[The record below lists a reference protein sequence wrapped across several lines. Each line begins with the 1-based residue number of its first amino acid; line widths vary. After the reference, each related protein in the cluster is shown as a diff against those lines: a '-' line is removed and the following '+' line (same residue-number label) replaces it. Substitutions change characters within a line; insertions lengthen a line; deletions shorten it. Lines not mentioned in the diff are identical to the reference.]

1 MNFWKPSK
9 RQKKKIVNRKNY
21 ILYTG
26 IVLSALIVL
35 VTIFAPFL
43 EPHDP
48 TKMELSQKFIAP
60 CREFIFGTDHLGRDI
75 FGRVIEG
82 ARVSLSIA
90 ATVVFFSAVLGVVLG
105 MFSGYVGGATDMLI
119 MRVVDVLLAFP
130 TIIFALALSTMM
142 GTGQTNLIIAITCI
156 QWTRYARIARG
167 ETLMLKNAEYVEAAK
182 SIGNNTVQ
190 ILGKY
195 IFPNVISKIIILASL
210 DIGTIILYCASLSF
224 LGLGAQPPS
233 PDWGVMISEG
243 KDYMQYAPWLTLF
256 PGLAIAFSA
265 LAFNMLGDGLRDL
278 LDPRM
283 KEVIR
288 TD

>member
-1 MNFWKPSK
+1 MK

-26 IVLSALIVL
+26 IVLCALIVL

-75 FGRVIEG
+75 FSRVIEG

-195 IFPNVISKIIILASL
+195 IFPNVIAKIIILASL

-256 PGLAIAFSA
+256 PGLTIAFSA

>member
-1 MNFWKPSK
+1 MMQK
-9 RQKKKIVNRKNY
+9 RKKKIVNRKNY
-21 ILYTG
+21 ILYIG
-26 IVLSALIVL
+26 AVLSALIGFI
-35 VTIFAPFL
+35 TIFAPFL

-75 FGRVIEG
+75 LSRVIEG
-82 ARVSLSIA
+82 SRVSLSVA
-90 ATVVFFSAVLGVVLG
+90 VLVVFLSAVLGVVFG
-105 MFSGYVGGATDMLI
+105 MISGYAGGAVDMFI

-142 GTGQTNLIIAITCI
+142 GTGQMNLIIAITCI
-156 QWTRYARIARG
+156 QWTRYARMARG

-182 SIGNNTVQ
+182 SIGNHTVQ
-190 ILGKY
+190 ILVKY

-243 KDYMQYAPWLTLF
+243 KDYMQYAPWLTVF
-256 PGLAIAFSA
+256 PGLAIAVSA
-265 LAFNMLGDGLRDL
+265 LAFNMLGDGLRDM

-283 KEVIR
+283 KEVVR

>member
-1 MNFWKPSK
+1 MQK
-9 RQKKKIVNRKNY
+9 RKKKMVNRKNY
-21 ILYTG
+21 ILYIG
-26 IVLSALIVL
+26 AVLSALIGFI
-35 VTIFAPFL
+35 TIFAPFL

-75 FGRVIEG
+75 LSRVIEG
-82 ARVSLSIA
+82 SRVSLSVA
-90 ATVVFFSAVLGVVLG
+90 VLVVFLSAVLGVVFG
-105 MFSGYVGGATDMLI
+105 MISGYAGGAVDMFI

-142 GTGQTNLIIAITCI
+142 GTGQMNLIIAITCI
-156 QWTRYARIARG
+156 QWTRYARMARG

-182 SIGNNTVQ
+182 SIGNHTVQ
-190 ILGKY
+190 ILVKY

-243 KDYMQYAPWLTLF
+243 KDYMQYAPWLTVF
-256 PGLAIAFSA
+256 PGMAIAVSA
-265 LAFNMLGDGLRDL
+265 LAFNMLGDGLRDM

-283 KEVIR
+283 KEVVR

>member
-1 MNFWKPSK
+1 MK

-75 FGRVIEG
+75 FSRVIEG

-190 ILGKY
+190 SLGKY

-256 PGLAIAFSA
+256 PGLTIAFSA

>member
-1 MNFWKPSK
+1 MGK
-9 RQKKKIVNRKNY
+9 QKKKIVNRKNY
-21 ILYTG
+21 ILYIG
-26 IVLSALIVL
+26 AFLSVFVLL
-35 VTIFAPFL
+35 VTVFGPLF
-43 EPHDP
+43 EPYNP

-60 CREFIFGTDHLGRDI
+60 CREFIFGTEHLGRDI
-75 FGRVIEG
+75 FSRVIEG
-82 ARVSLSIA
+82 ARVSLVIA
-90 ATVVFFSAVLGVVLG
+90 GCVVLFSAVLGVVLG
-105 MFSGYVGGATDMLI
+105 MISGYVGGAVDMII
-119 MRVVDVLLAFP
+119 MRVVDALLAFP

-167 ETLMLKNAEYVEAAK
+167 ETLMLKNAEYVEAAR
-182 SIGNNTVQ
+182 SIGNNTAQ
-190 ILGKY
+190 ILAKY
-195 IFPNVISKIIILASL
+195 IFPNVVSKIIILASL

-243 KDYMQYAPWLTLF
+243 KDYIQYAPWLTLF
-256 PGLAIAFSA
+256 PGLAIAVSA

-283 KEVIR
+283 KEVVR

>member
-1 MNFWKPSK
+1 MRK
-9 RQKKKIVNRKNY
+9 QKKKIVNRKNY
-21 ILYTG
+21 ILYIG
-26 IVLSALIVL
+26 AFLSVFVLL
-35 VTIFAPFL
+35 VTVFGPLF
-43 EPHDP
+43 EPYNP

-75 FGRVIEG
+75 FSRVIEG
-82 ARVSLSIA
+82 ARVSLVIA
-90 ATVVFFSAVLGVVLG
+90 GCVVLFSAVLGVVLG
-105 MFSGYVGGATDMLI
+105 MISGYVGGAVDMII
-119 MRVVDVLLAFP
+119 MRVVDALLAFP

-167 ETLMLKNAEYVEAAK
+167 ETLMLKNAEYVEAAR
-182 SIGNNTVQ
+182 SIGNNTAQ
-190 ILGKY
+190 ILAKY
-195 IFPNVISKIIILASL
+195 IFPNVVSKIIILASL

-243 KDYMQYAPWLTLF
+243 KDYIQYAPWLTLF
-256 PGLAIAFSA
+256 PGLAIAVSA

-283 KEVIR
+283 KEVVR

>member
-1 MNFWKPSK
+1 M
-9 RQKKKIVNRKNY
+9 VNRKNY
-21 ILYTG
+21 ILYIGLILT
-26 IVLSALIVL
+26 ALIVL
-35 VTIFAPFL
+35 ITVFAPFL
-43 EPHDP
+43 EPYDP
-48 TKMELSQKFIAP
+48 TRMELSRKFIAP

-75 FGRVIEG
+75 FSRVIEG
-82 ARVSLSIA
+82 SRVSLSIA
-90 ATVVFFSAVLGVVLG
+90 VTVVFFSAVFGVILG
-105 MFSGYVGGATDMLI
+105 MISGYAGGTVDMLI

-130 TIIFALALSTMM
+130 TIIFALALSTML

-167 ETLMLKNAEYVEAAK
+167 ETLVLKNAEYVEAAR

-190 ILGKY
+190 VLRKY
-195 IFPNVISKIIILASL
+195 IFPNVVSKMIILASL

-256 PGLAIAFSA
+256 PGLAIAISA

-283 KEVIR
+283 KEMVR
-288 TD
+288 AD

>member
-1 MNFWKPSK
+1 MH

-21 ILYTG
+21 ILYVG
-26 IVLSALIVL
+26 AVLSFFVLL
-35 VTIFAPFL
+35 VTLFGPFF
-43 EPHDP
+43 EPYNP

-60 CREFIFGTDHLGRDI
+60 CREFIFGTDLLGRDI
-75 FGRVIEG
+75 FSRVIEG
-82 ARVSLSIA
+82 ARVSLVIA
-90 ATVVFFSAVLGVVLG
+90 GCVVLFSAVLGVVLG
-105 MFSGYVGGATDMLI
+105 MISGYMGGAVDMLI
-119 MRVVDVLLAFP
+119 MRVVDALLAFP

-167 ETLMLKNAEYVEAAK
+167 ETLMLKSAEYVEAAR
-182 SIGNNTVQ
+182 SIGNNTAQ
-190 ILGKY
+190 ILAKY
-195 IFPNVISKIIILASL
+195 IFPNVVSKIIILASL

-243 KDYMQYAPWLTLF
+243 KDYIQYAPWLTLF
-256 PGLAIAFSA
+256 PGLAIALSA

-283 KEVIR
+283 KEVVR

>member
-1 MNFWKPSK
+1 MK

-75 FGRVIEG
+75 FSRVIEG

-90 ATVVFFSAVLGVVLG
+90 ATVVFFSAVLGIVLG

>member
-1 MNFWKPSK
+1 MEG
-9 RQKKKIVNRKNY
+9 QKKKKVTRKNY
-21 ILYTG
+21 ILYIG
-26 IVLSALIVL
+26 AVLSVFLVL
-35 VTIFAPFL
+35 VTLFAPLL
-43 EPHDP
+43 EPYDP

-75 FGRVIEG
+75 LSRVIEG
-82 ARVSLSIA
+82 ARVSLTVA
-90 ATVVFFSAVLGVVLG
+90 VAVVFFSAMVGIVLG
-105 MFSGYVGGATDMLI
+105 MLSGYVGGVADMVI

-130 TIIFALALSTMM
+130 AMIFALALSTII
-142 GTGQTNLIIAITCI
+142 GTGQTNLIIAIICI

-167 ETLMLKNAEYVEAAK
+167 EALMLKNAEYIEAAR

-190 ILGKY
+190 ILFKY
-195 IFPNVISKIIILASL
+195 VFPNIISKVLIMASL
-210 DIGTIILYCASLSF
+210 DIGSIILYCASLSF

-243 KDYMQYAPWLTLF
+243 KDYLQYAPWLTIF
-256 PGLAIAFSA
+256 PGLAIAVSA
-265 LAFNMLGDGLRDL
+265 LAFNMLGDGLRDW

-283 KEVIR
+283 KDVIR

>member
-1 MNFWKPSK
+1 MR

-21 ILYTG
+21 ILYVG
-26 IVLSALIVL
+26 AVLSFFVLL
-35 VTIFAPFL
+35 VTLFGPLF
-43 EPHDP
+43 EPYNP

-75 FGRVIEG
+75 FSRVIEG
-82 ARVSLSIA
+82 ARVSLVIA
-90 ATVVFFSAVLGVVLG
+90 GCVVLFSAVLGVVLG
-105 MFSGYVGGATDMLI
+105 MISGYMGGAVDMLI
-119 MRVVDVLLAFP
+119 MRVVDALLAFP
-130 TIIFALALSTMM
+130 TIIFVLALSTMM

-167 ETLMLKNAEYVEAAK
+167 ETLMLKNAEYVEAAR
-182 SIGNNTVQ
+182 SIGNNTAQ
-190 ILGKY
+190 ILAKY
-195 IFPNVISKIIILASL
+195 IFPNVVSKIIILASL

-243 KDYMQYAPWLTLF
+243 KDYIQYAPWLTLF
-256 PGLAIAFSA
+256 PGLAIALSA

-283 KEVIR
+283 KEVVR

>member
-1 MNFWKPSK
+1 MR

-21 ILYTG
+21 ILYVG
-26 IVLSALIVL
+26 AVLSFFVLL
-35 VTIFAPFL
+35 VTLFGPLF
-43 EPHDP
+43 EPYNP

-75 FGRVIEG
+75 FSRVIEG
-82 ARVSLSIA
+82 ARVSLVIA
-90 ATVVFFSAVLGVVLG
+90 GCVVLFSAVLGVVLG
-105 MFSGYVGGATDMLI
+105 MISGYMGGAVDMLI
-119 MRVVDVLLAFP
+119 MRVVDALLAFP

-167 ETLMLKNAEYVEAAK
+167 ETLMLKNAEYVEAAR
-182 SIGNNTVQ
+182 SIGNNTAQ
-190 ILGKY
+190 ILAKY
-195 IFPNVISKIIILASL
+195 IFPNVVSKIIILASL

-243 KDYMQYAPWLTLF
+243 KDYIQYAPWLTLF
-256 PGLAIAFSA
+256 PGLSIALSA

-278 LDPRM
+278 LDR
-283 KEVIR
+283 E
-288 TD
+288 

>member
-1 MNFWKPSK
+1 MK

-75 FGRVIEG
+75 FSRVIEG

-130 TIIFALALSTMM
+130 ISP
-142 GTGQTNLIIAITCI
+142 
-156 QWTRYARIARG
+156 
-167 ETLMLKNAEYVEAAK
+167 AAK
-182 SIGNNTVQ
+182 AV
-190 ILGKY
+190 
-195 IFPNVISKIIILASL
+195 
-210 DIGTIILYCASLSF
+210 GTIRETRGIIKKL
-224 LGLGAQPPS
+224 
-233 PDWGVMISEG
+233 
-243 KDYMQYAPWLTLF
+243 
-256 PGLAIAFSA
+256 
-265 LAFNMLGDGLRDL
+265 
-278 LDPRM
+278 
-283 KEVIR
+283 
-288 TD
+288 

>member
-1 MNFWKPSK
+1 MRK
-9 RQKKKIVNRKNY
+9 QKKKIVNRKNY
-21 ILYTG
+21 ILYIG
-26 IVLSALIVL
+26 AFLSVFVLL
-35 VTIFAPFL
+35 VTVFGPIF
-43 EPHDP
+43 EPYNP

-75 FGRVIEG
+75 FSRVIEG
-82 ARVSLSIA
+82 ARVSLVIA
-90 ATVVFFSAVLGVVLG
+90 GCVVLFSAVLGVVLG
-105 MFSGYVGGATDMLI
+105 MISGYVGGAVDMI
-119 MRVVDVLLAFP
+119 VMRVVDALLAFP

-142 GTGQTNLIIAITCI
+142 GTGQMNLIIAITCI

-167 ETLMLKNAEYVEAAK
+167 ETLMLKNAEYVEAAR
-182 SIGNNTVQ
+182 SIGNNTAQ
-190 ILGKY
+190 ILAKY
-195 IFPNVISKIIILASL
+195 IFPNVVSKIIILASL

-243 KDYMQYAPWLTLF
+243 KDYIQYAPWLTLF
-256 PGLAIAFSA
+256 PGLAIAVSA

-283 KEVIR
+283 KEVVR

>member
-1 MNFWKPSK
+1 MK
-9 RQKKKIVNRKNY
+9 RKEKKIVNRKNY

-75 FGRVIEG
+75 FSRVIEG

-105 MFSGYVGGATDMLI
+105 MFSGYAGGATDMLI

>member
-1 MNFWKPSK
+1 MK

-43 EPHDP
+43 EPHNP

-75 FGRVIEG
+75 FSRVIEG

-90 ATVVFFSAVLGVVLG
+90 AAVVFFSAVLGVVLG

>member
-1 MNFWKPSK
+1 MGK
-9 RQKKKIVNRKNY
+9 QKKKIVNRKNY
-21 ILYTG
+21 ILYIGTFLSVF
-26 IVLSALIVL
+26 VLL
-35 VTIFAPFL
+35 VTVFGPLF
-43 EPHDP
+43 EPYNP

-75 FGRVIEG
+75 FSRVIEG
-82 ARVSLSIA
+82 ARVSLVIA
-90 ATVVFFSAVLGVVLG
+90 GCVVLFSAVLGVALG
-105 MFSGYVGGATDMLI
+105 MISGYVGGAVDMII
-119 MRVVDVLLAFP
+119 MRVVDALLAFP

-167 ETLMLKNAEYVEAAK
+167 ETLMLKNAEYVEAAR
-182 SIGNNTVQ
+182 SIGNNTAQ
-190 ILGKY
+190 ILAKY
-195 IFPNVISKIIILASL
+195 IFPNVVSKIIILASL

-243 KDYMQYAPWLTLF
+243 KDYIQYAPWLTLF
-256 PGLAIAFSA
+256 PGLAIAVSA

-283 KEVIR
+283 KEVVR

>member
-1 MNFWKPSK
+1 
-9 RQKKKIVNRKNY
+9 
-21 ILYTG
+21 
-26 IVLSALIVL
+26 
-35 VTIFAPFL
+35 
-43 EPHDP
+43 
-48 TKMELSQKFIAP
+48 
-60 CREFIFGTDHLGRDI
+60 
-75 FGRVIEG
+75 
-82 ARVSLSIA
+82 
-90 ATVVFFSAVLGVVLG
+90 
-105 MFSGYVGGATDMLI
+105 
-119 MRVVDVLLAFP
+119 
-130 TIIFALALSTMM
+130 
-142 GTGQTNLIIAITCI
+142 
-156 QWTRYARIARG
+156 
-167 ETLMLKNAEYVEAAK
+167 MLKNAEYVEAAK